1 MKKILV
7 PTDFSTCADAAVN
20 AALRLAKKASAQLF
34 FLHLYPDMEAHSHV
48 SRIENELTHKHHQN
62 VQVGTVK
69 DAMEKILRKCESLGV
84 PATPILIPDT
94 GQEMEDYIDA
104 YEIDFVVMGSHGVNG
119 IKETILGSNTQ
130 RFIRRCP
137 VPVLVIKNE
146 QTDFSVSKIVFVSS
160 FEEDSVKAFSA
171 VQEMAVLWN
180 AEVFLLFVNTPYHF
194 KETHE
199 STVDM
204 RRFMHQFPRVAYTPV
219 IYDALDEERGV
230 KAFSVENKIDLIALS
245 THGTKGLYRLLSHG
259 VAEGIIN
266 HQTKPVLV
274 INIREKP
281 EHKKVLTTHA
291 AIS

>member
-7 PTDFSTCADAAVN
+7 PTDFSSCADAALN
-20 AALRLAKKASAQLF
+20 TALSLAKKASAELF
-34 FLHLYPDMEAHSHV
+34 FLHLYVDIESHSHV
-48 SRIENELTHKHHQN
+48 AKHENQLKDKHSQN
-62 VQVGTVK
+62 AQVGAVK
-69 DAMEKILRKCESLGV
+69 DAMERILRKCESVGV
-84 PATPILIPDT
+84 RATPILIRDS
-94 GQEMEDYIDA
+94 GQDIEDYIDA
-104 YEIDFVVMGSHGVNG
+104 YEIDFVVMGSHGVSG

-130 RFIRRCP
+130 RFIRRCQ
-137 VPVLVIKNE
+137 VPVVVIKNE

-180 AEVFLLFVNTPYHF
+180 AEIFLLFVNTPYHF

-199 STVDM
+199 SMEDM
-204 RRFMHQFPRVAYTPV
+204 RRFMHQFPRVTYTPV

-230 KAFSVENKIDLIALS
+230 KAFSVENNIDLIALS

-259 VAEGIIN
+259 VAEGIVN

-274 INIREKP
+274 INTHETSK
-281 EHKKVLTTHA
+281 HAKVRATHA
-291 AIS
+291 TIS